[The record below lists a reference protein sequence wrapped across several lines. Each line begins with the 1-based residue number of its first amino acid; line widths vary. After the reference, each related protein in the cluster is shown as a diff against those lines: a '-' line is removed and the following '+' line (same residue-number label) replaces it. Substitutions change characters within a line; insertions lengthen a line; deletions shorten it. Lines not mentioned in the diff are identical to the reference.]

1 KQPNSQTAKQPNSQ
15 TAKQPNSQTAKQPNS
30 QTAKQPNSQTS
41 LSCPYC
47 RQLTLKVLGGFEI
60 CPVCFWEDDGQKNDD
75 DATVIRGASNGKHR
89 DSQLCGLRYC

>member
-1 KQPNSQTAKQPNSQ
+1 MRFHTASARSGHCLNHRLERNRATSC
-15 TAKQPNSQTAKQPNS
+15 

-75 DATVIRGASNGKHR
+75 DATVIRGAPNGKHR